1 MLSRPNTAPLRA
13 VDLGPLAMEIEH
25 GPDGAI
31 YARAPFPLSAYETSV
46 TARLDHWADAAP
58 QRIFLAERDQKG
70 DWRPLTFAQAR
81 AGARALGQALLD
93 RGLSAQNPLVI
104 LSGNSIAHALLG
116 LAALYVGIPYVPI
129 SPAYC
134 LVSQDFLKLK
144 RIVALL
150 TPGLV
155 FAEAGQRF
163 GPAIAAAVPEDVE
176 LLVAD
181 SPPRKRKADDFSRL
195 LATQPTPA
203 VDAAHA
209 KVGADTIAKILFTS
223 GSMAAPKAVITTHR
237 MLCANQMMIAHALR
251 FLRAEPPLLVDW
263 LPWHHSFGGNHNFG
277 MALQHGGTLYID
289 HGRPTET
296 GIAET
301 MRALREI
308 SPTIFFNVPKG
319 FEMLLPHLANDR
331 ALAKNFFRSLK
342 LNFFAGASL
351 SDRTIAALDEIAE
364 RACGERIAMIS
375 GFGATET
382 SPSVLFQ
389 TDLGPVDPAHPRIG
403 LPLPGN
409 ELKLAPIDGKIGG
422 KYEARVKGP
431 NVTPGYW
438 RDEELTRQAFDEEGF
453 YRLGDALRLA
463 DEDRPRQGFV
473 FEGRIGEDF
482 KLSSGTSVSTGP
494 LRARLLAA
502 GTPYIRDVVI
512 AGENRDAIA
521 ALIFPDLAACRSLTR
536 DLAATAA
543 PNEILTHPA
552 VREKF
557 RDILAGLAA
566 GAGGASERV
575 MRAALLAEPAAIDAG
590 EITDKGSLN
599 QRTVLARRADMVE
612 VLYTG
617 ADSSLLIAVEPAGDP
632 PLEKASRRLIEID
645 R

>member
-1 MLSRPNTAPLRA
+1 MRSRPKTAPLRRI
-13 VDLGPLAMEIEH
+13 DLGPLAMEIEH
-25 GPDGAI
+25 RPDGTI
-31 YARAPFPLSAYETSV
+31 RARTPFPLSAYETSV
-46 TARLDHWADAAP
+46 TARLDHWAGAAP
-58 QRIFLAERDQKG
+58 QRIFLAERDRKG
-70 DWRPLTFAQAR
+70 GWRRLTFAQAH

-93 RGLSAQNPLVI
+93 RGLTAQNPLVI
-104 LSGNSIAHALLG
+104 LSGNSIAHALLA
-116 LAALYVGIPYVPI
+116 LAALYVGVPYAPI
-129 SPAYC
+129 SPAYA

-144 RIVALL
+144 RIIALL

-155 FAEAGQRF
+155 FAEDGQRF

-176 LLVAD
+176 LLVSN
-181 SPPRKRKADDFSRL
+181 SPPDKRKASDFSGL
-195 LATQPTPA
+195 LATEPKPA
-203 VDAAHA
+203 LDAAHA
-209 KVGADTIAKILFTS
+209 KVGADTIAKLLFTS

-237 MLCANQMMIAHALR
+237 MLCANQLMIAHVLS
-251 FLRAEPPLLVDW
+251 FLRVEPPVLVDW

-277 MALQHGGTLYID
+277 MALHHGGTLHID
-289 HGRPTET
+289 QGRPTQT

-301 MRALREI
+301 VRALREI

-331 ALAKNFFRSLK
+331 ALAQNFFRSLK

-382 SPSVLFQ
+382 APSVLFR
-389 TDLGPVDPAHPRIG
+389 TDISPTDPSHPHIG

-409 ELKLAPIDGKIGG
+409 ELKLAPTAN
-422 KYEARVKGP
+422 KYETRVKGP

-463 DEDRPRQGFV
+463 DEDRPQQGFV

-482 KLSSGTSVSTGP
+482 KLSTGTSVSVGP
-494 LRARLLAA
+494 LRARMLAA
-502 GTPYIRDVVI
+502 GMPYIRDVVM
-512 AGENRDAIA
+512 AGENHDAIA
-521 ALIFPDLAACRSLTR
+521 ALIFPDLDACRSLTR
-536 DLAATAA
+536 DLAATAE
-543 PNEILTHPA
+543 PKEILTHPA

-557 RDILAGLAA
+557 RGILTGLAA
-566 GAGGASERV
+566 GAGGASERIV
-575 MRAALLAEPAAIDAG
+575 RAALLAEPAAIDAG

-599 QRTVLARRADMVE
+599 QRAVLERRADV
-612 VLYTG
+612 VAALYG
-617 ADSSLLIAVEPAGDP
+617 GEELPLIVDVAGTRQA
-632 PLEKASRRLIEID
+632 LAR
-645 R
+645 